1 MRIQSIYDK
10 LAKYNKIAEAKKP
23 KKNLAKVKK
32 VDLAKKVKTF
42 KLQTAYKKYCV
53 TLNAVSDLL
62 EQAGISGS
70 NYQYAIEEFVLPGR
84 ELLIQGRDVIRFEEP
99 HPEYIQDELDVI
111 KEKLDEL
118 GVDYPD
124 QIQEVQDAID
134 YAIESHNELYREIEN
149 IGMNPMVDYIS
160 K

>member
-10 LAKYNKIAEAKKP
+10 LAKYSRIADDKKP
-23 KKNLAKVKK
+23 KRNLAKVKK

-42 KLQTAYKKYCV
+42 KLETAYKKYCV

-70 NYQYAIEEFVLPGR
+70 NYQYAIDEFVLPGR

-99 HPEYIQDELDVI
+99 HPEYIQDELDLI

-124 QIQEVQDAID
+124 QVTEVQEAID
-134 YAIESHNELYREIEN
+134 YAVESHNELYREIEN
-149 IGMNPMVDYIS
+149 IGMSPMTDYI
-160 K
+160 